1 MPEEPTI
8 SNAAEG
14 TQIER
19 PLEASHE
26 DRRVEELISTG
37 AEAPELAV
45 AVEAQE
51 AADAADTLERLP
63 EHEAIEVLGEME
75 FEAAAEALAH
85 MVPALAAGVVEEL
98 AEDRPKIAARL
109 LEEMAPDDATDLL
122 QELAAMPRERVLAAM
137 SAETLRRLRDLL
149 RFPEDT
155 AGGLMTTDYLAVRAE
170 MTVAEAVEAIRRVEI
185 HEDTTDAY
193 VVDRRGHL
201 EGTVSLRTM
210 LLARP
215 DERIGDLAD
224 RRVDAVPPELDRE
237 AVARSFERY
246 DHLVLPVVDEKR
258 RLLGIVTVDDVIDTI
273 RAETTE
279 DAQLMVGAGR
289 EEAVTSTIAFK
300 LRSRLPW
307 LVVNLF
313 TSAVAAMVVLQFEG
327 LIAELAVL
335 AVLMPLVAN
344 QAGNAGQ
351 QSLAVTLRG
360 LVLDEVPH
368 RGGFAL
374 LLREGGVGLVN
385 GVCCG
390 VLVGGAIAAIELL
403 SGGGSAWRLGVV
415 VAIAMSVALAV
426 GCLAGAGIPILMR
439 RAGADPATASTI
451 FLTMVTDSLSFLS
464 FLGLASALSGWIEA
478 PPA

>member
-122 QELAAMPRERVLAAM
+122 QELAATPRERVLAAM

-185 HEDTTDAY
+185 HDDTTDAY

-201 EGTVSLRTM
+201 EGTVSLRTL

-289 EEAVTSTIAFK
+289 EEAVTST
-300 LRSRLPW
+300 
-307 LVVNLF
+307 
-313 TSAVAAMVVLQFEG
+313 MVVLQFEG

-464 FLGLASALSGWIEA
+464 FLGLASALSGWIEV

>member
-1 MPEEPTI
+1 MSEETPTPI
-8 SNAAEG
+8 ATEG

-19 PLEASHE
+19 PLEASSE
-26 DRRVEELISTG
+26 DRLVEELISTG
-37 AEAPELAV
+37 ADAPELAV
-45 AVEAQE
+45 AVGAQE

-63 EHEAIEVLGEME
+63 EQAALEVLGEME

-98 AEDRPKIAARL
+98 AEDRPVIAARL

-122 QELAAMPRERVLAAM
+122 QELGVAPRERILAEM
-137 SAETLRRLRDLL
+137 GVETLRRLRDLL

-201 EGTVSLRTM
+201 EGTVSLRTL
-210 LLARP
+210 LLAGSE
-215 DERIGDLAD
+215 ERIGDLAD
-224 RRVDAVPPELDRE
+224 RRIDAVPPELDRE

-246 DHLVLPVVDEKR
+246 DHLVLPVVDERR

-289 EEAVTSTIAFK
+289 EEAVTSTLAFK

-360 LVLDEVPH
+360 IVLHEVPH
-368 RGGFAL
+368 RGAAGL

-390 VLVGGAIAAIELL
+390 VLVGSAIALIELAA
-403 SGGGSAWRLGVV
+403 GGGAAWRLGVV
-415 VAIAMSVALAV
+415 VAVAMSVALAV
-426 GCLAGAGIPILMR
+426 GCLAGAGIPMLMR

-464 FLGLASALSGWIEA
+464 FLGLASALSGWIEG
-478 PPA
+478 PTG